1 MTTTFPLVDI
11 IVLAF
16 AGLVM
21 VQIISKVLRLLVWL
35 AALAAVVG
43 VVWLVVFHGSPSSVI
58 ASALRSEAKAAPA
71 EIVRALEHSSAWV
84 NKSLTRLSEHL
95 PASLVGSHR
104 PAG

>member
-1 MTTTFPLVDI
+1 MTTTFPLLDI

-16 AGLVM
+16 AGLVL

-43 VVWLVVFHGSPSSVI
+43 VVWLVVFHGSPISVI
-58 ASALRSEAKAAPA
+58 GSALSEAKAAPA

-84 NKSLTRLSEHL
+84 NKSLTRLSDHL
-95 PASLVGSHR
+95 PASLVGGHR
-104 PAG
+104 PPG